1 MGSGHRDADPPLDSL
16 PETDWEVA
24 ERRTSIPEDLRQLF
38 GKPVSAIRVPKSVHE
53 KIVTKHQNVL
63 ADYQKLESRLENWE
77 SYRVVNGRWEIYMPE
92 RENGD
97 RLMAI
102 IGMDK
107 TGSINL
113 VSLYLVRRRNWRNR
127 TLIPRRIEK

>member
-1 MGSGHRDADPPLDSL
+1 MGSGCHGADPPVGYL
-16 PETDWEVA
+16 PETDWEVF
-24 ERRTSIPEDLRQLF
+24 ERRTSIPEDLQRLI
-38 GKPVSAIRVPKSVHE
+38 GKGVSVIRVPKSVHE

-127 TLIPRRIEK
+127 PLIPRRIEK